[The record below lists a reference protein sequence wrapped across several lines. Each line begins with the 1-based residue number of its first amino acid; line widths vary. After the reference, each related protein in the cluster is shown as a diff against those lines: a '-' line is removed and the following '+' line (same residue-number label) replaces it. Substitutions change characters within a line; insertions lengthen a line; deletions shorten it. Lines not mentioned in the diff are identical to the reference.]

1 MSHAALSLED
11 WCTLLD
17 LTLGSMHVQ
26 DVRARETIRHLDPD
40 IPYLREVE
48 IVNYWRDYRL
58 RLDNIRMY
66 KHFVGEDK

>member
-1 MSHAALSLED
+1 MALSNED

-26 DVRARETIRHLDPD
+26 DIRARETIRHLDPE
-40 IPYLREVE
+40 IPRLREIE

-58 RLDNIRMY
+58 RIESIKSYR
-66 KHFVGEDK
+66 HFVGRDE

>member
-1 MSHAALSLED
+1 MALSNED

-26 DVRARETIRHLDPD
+26 DIRARETIRHLDPK
-40 IPYLREVE
+40 ISKYREIE

-58 RLDNIRMY
+58 RIENIKTYR
-66 KHFVGEDK
+66 HFVGVGD